1 MKKKFVVPPKEKK
14 EWDSFTSNLE
24 KVYNKD
30 FQLDNNKIKN
40 TTFLKLDLHGLSL
53 EEANKSVYRFINESF
68 VLKCKKLL
76 IVTGKGLRSKIYG
89 DPYRS
94 EKMNVLR
101 YSVPE
106 YIKSNKDLLE
116 KIKKISGANIKDGGE
131 GAFYIFLK

>member
-1 MKKKFVVPPKEKK
+1 MKKKFVVPPREKK

-24 KVYNKD
+24 KVNNKD
-30 FQLDNNKIKN
+30 AELDNNDIKKKN
-40 TTFLKLDLHGLSL
+40 FLKLDLHGLSL
-53 EEANKSVYRFINESF
+53 GEANKSVQRFINKAFTE
-68 VLKCKKLL
+68 KCRKLL
-76 IVTGKGLRSKIYG
+76 IVTGKGLRSKVYG

-106 YIKSNKDLLE
+106 YIKNNKNLLE
-116 KIKKISGANIKDGGE
+116 KIKKISEADIKDGGE